1 MNFRKLL
8 IYCVSCIALF
18 FLGMAINIACG
29 PEADPYDY
37 YISFFH
43 NDLAEKNEYA
53 QFSFTGLTFL
63 YDDAEPESEAK
74 INSAEWASYLG
85 GQVKAADVEKAMYGL
100 EGHQD
105 TLLQVGYLAGKAP
118 LPVQLKSN
126 TFLVALGQKRHKQA
140 LEYYRFAKNAEPYA
154 TVVDAWDPEPRDT
167 AQLAQLGEEAE
178 LRGNASP
185 DEFLKLRYH
194 YQAQR
199 LLRYAGEKAAAA
211 EVYNKHIRNS
221 KQQSHVM
228 GWALALQAG
237 IEPDSVRSAYLFSLV
252 FNNYKERRIQA
263 YRNFRYTQAKTE
275 DVLKLAKNNQERATI
290 FAMEGLGDPAL
301 NLRYLKRIYGWDPES
316 TLVPVLLSREIN
328 KLEELFLDPKIRK
341 QLGKVKSPVFS
352 YLYYDEGSQGDSLR
366 HVALQHVKDLKA
378 VCVQIFTERKN
389 ADYTLGKLASAYLS
403 WMSNDTETGLSDL
416 ADLEP
421 LKLRIKLDD
430 QKQMINLLLRA
441 QNIKELN
448 EINEQALLPSL
459 KWLED
464 KVAAEA
470 ASKLIAKSNSWSA
483 YGNRPFATSARNFYQ
498 TILAPAYLKQGMI
511 SKAAAAVAKG
521 EVRGTGQSY
530 PDEVTRDFWQNNLEP
545 VSVSRLLAWKNYPP
559 KDAYLKLLTNN
570 LEMHSKEDLY
580 ELLGT
585 GYLRKHEY
593 KKAISAFRQVGKR
606 KLDSWAGQ
614 ALWDSNRGSNPFISR
629 LADYPRVWIRPK
641 QRAYNK
647 LEFAEAMYAL
657 ELRMKAAPGNAD
669 NYFKYA
675 TALYNTG
682 IHGNSWYYISYG
694 RAAED
699 AGRGR
704 MYYYDD
710 DYVKSASA
718 ETYFLKARAVSKDP
732 EFKAKCTF
740 MAAKCAQK
748 QVAWPSVDYI
758 NFDSEKYDQAQQQ
771 YAKQL
776 RENKY
781 FSDLK
786 GQYSRTS
793 FFKQAINA
801 CSYLRDFLD
810 TRK

>member
-8 IYCVSCIALF
+8 IYFVSCIALF
-18 FLGMAINIACG
+18 FVGIAINIACG

-43 NDLAEKNEYA
+43 NDLAEKDEYA

-63 YDDAEPESEAK
+63 YDEQEPESEAK
-74 INSAEWASYLG
+74 INSAEWARYLG
-85 GQVKAADVEKAMYGL
+85 GPVKATDVEQAMYGL

-105 TLLQVGYLAGKAP
+105 TLLELGYLAGRSA

-126 TFLVALGQKRHKQA
+126 TFLAALGQKQHKQA
-140 LEYYRFAKNAEPYA
+140 LEYYRFAKRAEPYA

-167 AQLAQLGEEAE
+167 ARLAQLGEEAE
-178 LRGNASP
+178 LHANALA

-199 LLRYAGEKAAAA
+199 LLRYAGEKAAAI
-211 EVYNKHIRNS
+211 EVYNNQIRNS
-221 KQQSHVM
+221 KQLSHVK

-252 FNNYKERRIQA
+252 FRDYKERRIQA
-263 YRNFRYTQAKTE
+263 YRNFRYTHAKTE
-275 DVLKLAKNNQERATI
+275 DVLKLANNNQERATI
-290 FAMEGLGDPAL
+290 YAMEGLGDPTL
-301 NLRYLKRIYGWDPES
+301 NLQYLKKIYGWDPES
-316 TLVPVLLSREIN
+316 SLIATLLSREIN
-328 KLEELFLDPKIRK
+328 KLEEVFLDPKIRK
-341 QLGKVKSPVFS
+341 QLGRVKSPVFS
-352 YLYYDEGSQGDSLR
+352 YIYYDEGTTGDSLR
-366 HVALQHVKDLKA
+366 HAALEHMKDLKT
-378 VCVQIFTERKN
+378 VCEKIFKERKHP
-389 ADYTLGKLASAYLS
+389 DYAMGKLAAAYLS
-403 WMSNDTETGLSDL
+403 WMANDTETGLSDL
-416 ADLEP
+416 AELEP
-421 LKLRIKLDD
+421 LKLRIKLDE

-441 QNIKELN
+441 QNIQELN
-448 EINEQALLPSL
+448 EINEQVLLPSL
-459 KWLED
+459 KWLDE

-470 ASKLIAKSNSWSA
+470 TSKLIPKSNSWSA

-498 TILAPAYLKQGMI
+498 TILAPAYLEQGMI
-511 SKAAAAVAKG
+511 SKAAAAVTKG
-521 EVRGTGQSY
+521 EIRGIGQTY

-545 VSVSRLLAWKNYPP
+545 ASVSRLLAWKNNPP
-559 KDAYLKLLTNN
+559 KNAYLNRLTEN
-570 LEMHSKEDLY
+570 LELHSKEDLY

-585 GYLRKHEY
+585 TYLRKHEY
-593 KKAISAFRQVGKR
+593 KKAMTAFKQVSKR
-606 KLDSWAGQ
+606 KLDSWASQ
-614 ALWDSNRGSNPFISR
+614 ALWDSKRGSNPFISR
-629 LADYPRVWIRPK
+629 LADYPRVWITPK
-641 QRAYNK
+641 LRAYNK

-657 ELRMKAAPGNAD
+657 QLRMKAAPGNAD
-669 NYFKYA
+669 NYFKFA

-699 AGRGR
+699 AGRER

-710 DYVKSASA
+710 DYVQSVPA
-718 ETYFLKARAVSKDP
+718 ETYFLKARAASKDP

-748 QVAWPSVDYI
+748 QVPWPVVDYR
-758 NFDSEKYDQAQQQ
+758 NFDSDKYDQAQQQ

-786 GQYSRTS
+786 GQYGRTR
-793 FFKQAINA
+793 FFQQAIHA

-810 TRK
+810 TGK